1 VALAEERRVLSPRRR
16 ARRVA
21 AGVALVAALLTS
33 AVSFAPA
40 EARHGGDSVVLRW
53 NEAVLQAVRDS
64 RLGPPQVSRALA
76 MVHTCIFDAWAAYD
90 RVAVGTRL
98 GGSLRRPPAERTVPN
113 KQKAVSF
120 AAYRAAVDVFPGS
133 TASFNQLMA
142 SLGYDPAD
150 TTTDTT
156 TPAGVGNVACQ
167 ALLDYRHN
175 DGSNQLGNVN
185 GGAPYSDYTGYQ
197 PVNEPMDLR
206 RPFDPSTV
214 RDPNRWQPLR
224 YNDPTGASVSPGWL
238 APHWGRVVP
247 FSMTT
252 PARFRSPKG
261 PARVGQAQFRFQA
274 QDALDMSARLTDTD
288 KAMVEYWA
296 DGPKTETPPGHWN
309 LFAQFVS
316 RRDHYSLDRDVKL
329 FFTLNNAVFDAGI
342 VAWDNKRAFDSVRP
356 ITAVRHLFRGQQVR
370 AWAGPGRGTQVIDG
384 ASWLPYQPSYFPTP
398 PFGEYPSGHSTF
410 SAAAAEALRRVTGS
424 DNLGASVTIEPGSSK
439 VEPGLVPAAPVTL
452 SWPTFTAAA
461 DEAGLSR
468 RYGGIHF
475 AQGDLEARRI
485 GWLVGTQVWQKAQ
498 SYILGRG

>member
-1 VALAEERRVLSPRRR
+1 
-16 ARRVA
+16 
-21 AGVALVAALLTS
+21 
-33 AVSFAPA
+33 
-40 EARHGGDSVVLRW
+40 
-53 NEAVLQAVRDS
+53 
-64 RLGPPQVSRALA
+64 
-76 MVHTCIFDAWAAYD
+76 
-90 RVAVGTRL
+90 
-98 GGSLRRPPAERTVPN
+98 
-113 KQKAVSF
+113 
-120 AAYRAAVDVFPGS
+120 
-133 TASFNQLMA
+133 
-142 SLGYDPAD
+142 
-150 TTTDTT
+150 
-156 TPAGVGNVACQ
+156 
-167 ALLDYRHN
+167 
-175 DGSNQLGNVN
+175 
-185 GGAPYSDYTGYQ
+185 
-197 PVNEPMDLR
+197 
-206 RPFDPSTV
+206 
-214 RDPNRWQPLR
+214 
-224 YNDPTGASVSPGWL
+224 
-238 APHWGRVVP
+238 
-247 FSMTT
+247 
-252 PARFRSPKG
+252 
-261 PARVGQAQFRFQA
+261 
-274 QDALDMSARLTDTD
+274 
-288 KAMVEYWA
+288 
-296 DGPKTETPPGHWN
+296 
-309 LFAQFVS
+309 VS